1 MPKSS
6 PSRRA
11 SGSRPRRPAEVVLME
26 LARYQT
32 PPKPRY
38 TLPTAKQAR
47 DVLIAELYRHGYGRT
62 AEAYARGEIREKQ
75 VASRV
80 GCAAQRAEKRG
91 ERMRA
96 KIARGVMLLA
106 SYLHEG
112 KHTRDASP
120 DALRVFWN
128 HYERVHGAGGK
139 YPLRENPSISTAV
152 SDSNGDPLTVYHGTR
167 AGLFN
172 EFRPHYRPKEQL
184 GFGIHWSEDQ
194 SFAERYAFDD
204 STARKG
210 SSPIV
215 YEANLIVRNPLY
227 ANSMVCEGTKE
238 YALGI
243 ALAGNNRKMLT
254 DTWYGDAPEGG
265 VTSNGAMVIGAGD
278 GKKCLYM
285 QTAIDRASGERAAN
299 LIQQFGFDGV
309 RYTARVGKRS
319 LYHYSTT
326 DEAQSWV
333 VFSPTQIVVTGTYG
347 SPEISD
353 ESAVGEIRL
362 AMKKKRGRGSA

>member
-6 PSRRA
+6 TPSRRA
-11 SGSRPRRPAEVVLME
+11 SGSRPRRATMPVV
-26 LARYQT
+26 
-32 PPKPRY
+32 KPRY

-62 AEAYARGEIREKQ
+62 ADAYARGEIREKQ

-112 KHTRDASP
+112 KHTRDASG
-120 DALRVFWN
+120 DALRVFWS
-128 HYERVHGAGGK
+128 HYERVHGEHGK
-139 YPLRENPSISTAV
+139 YPLRENPSLSTAV
-152 SDSNGDPLTVYHGTR
+152 ADESGRPLVVYHGTR
-167 AGLFN
+167 AGLFD

-204 STARKG
+204 STARRG
-210 SSPIV
+210 SSPVV

-227 ANSMVCEGTKE
+227 GNSLVCEGTKE
-238 YALGI
+238 YELAI
-243 ALAGNNRKMLT
+243 AIAGKKVLT
-254 DTWYGDAPEGG
+254 STWQEGTPESGFIG
-265 VTSNGAMVIGAGD
+265 EGESRSRIIGAAYGR
-278 GKKCLYM
+278 KCLFM
-285 QTAIDRASGERAAN
+285 QNAIDKASGERAAK
-299 LIQQFGFDGV
+299 LIQQYGFDGV
-309 RYTARVGKRS
+309 RYTARVGKRA

-326 DEAQSWV
+326 AEAPSWV
-333 VFSPTQIVVTGTYG
+333 VFSPSQIVVLGTYG
-347 SPEISD
+347 STGHAD
-353 ESAVGEIRL
+353 ESAVDEIRL
-362 AMKKKRGRGSA
+362 AAKRRPGRAK